1 MGRILSRAG
10 CISVSPFETEVCH
23 ALKKQMEGRGW
34 GGGRSEGVA
43 CGKTALSGHARAVWE
58 ELLRA
63 FLGNM

>member
-1 MGRILSRAG
+1 M
-10 CISVSPFETEVCH
+10 SPFETEVCH